1 MAVWWSAKTARGRPV
16 PTVGYSLPT
25 MPLANPPHDLSRRRA
40 ATLLARLDSH
50 PLGRRLVEEA
60 AKLVASGEFAVADLP
75 ARAPALVL
83 APLERDALRCFQEG
97 GAHLTVETLAVLVLL
112 SSGPITEPAP
122 PPVPLPRPLTG
133 EGGLRVLVTGSTGF
147 LGGVLARR
155 LLAAG
160 ATVTAT
166 GRRAAEGAALA
177 AAGAHFVCADL
188 SDETV
193 A

>member
-1 MAVWWSAKTARGRPV
+1 M
-16 PTVGYSLPT
+16 
-25 MPLANPPHDLSRRRA
+25 
-40 ATLLARLDSH
+40 
-50 PLGRRLVEEA
+50 
-60 AKLVASGEFAVADLP
+60 
-75 ARAPALVL
+75 
-83 APLERDALRCFQEG
+83 
-97 GAHLTVETLAVLVLL
+97 
-112 SSGPITEPAP
+112 
-122 PPVPLPRPLTG
+122 PLPRPLTG
-133 EGGLRVLVTGSTGF
+133 EGGLRVLVTGATGF

-177 AAGAHFVCADL
+177 AAGARFVCADL